1 MAHEPLHPTF
11 DFSNKAQGYTQ
22 LASSLASLLD
32 GERNLVANLANTA
45 ALIYH
50 ALPDLNWAGF
60 YLMGPRAQGHAPA
73 GADAQELILGPFQG
87 KTACVRIA
95 IGKGVCGTAAAT
107 RETQLVRDVHAFPG
121 HIACDSASNSEI
133 VIPMIFAG
141 GPRHGE
147 LLGVLDLD
155 SPLLGRFDE
164 EDQRGLETLIKI
176 VMQSIE

>member
-1 MAHEPLHPTF
+1 MAHEPIHPTF
-11 DFSNKAQGYTQ
+11 DFSDKARGYAE
-22 LASSLASLLD
+22 LAASLASLLE
-32 GERNLVANLANTA
+32 GERNLTANLANTA

-60 YLMGPRAQGHAPA
+60 YLIGPSVRDTTTP
-73 GADAQELILGPFQG
+73 ELILGPFQG

-133 VIPMIFAG
+133 VIPMIFAS
-141 GPRHGE
+141 GPRQGE

-155 SPLLGRFDE
+155 SPLLARFDE
-164 EDQRGLETLIKI
+164 QDQRGLERLVTIL
-176 VMQSIE
+176 MAASG